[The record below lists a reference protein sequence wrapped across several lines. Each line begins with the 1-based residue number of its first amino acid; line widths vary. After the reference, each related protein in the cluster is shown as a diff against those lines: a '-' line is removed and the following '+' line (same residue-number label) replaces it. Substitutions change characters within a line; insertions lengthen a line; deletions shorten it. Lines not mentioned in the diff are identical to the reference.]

1 VVFCAMPVVLRDLAE
16 LPVGSHALGLYSER
30 TEAADQAVQ
39 FVAGAP
45 PEMAATF
52 WVPTP
57 EIAKK
62 YNDRLAAVAP
72 ERVGCV
78 AVLDHEQV
86 APVEGK
92 LRPIPTVTAFLSQ
105 HPDGVTAGGD
115 TLSRYWD
122 SKSMSEHLEY
132 EAWFDQQ
139 PRVHS
144 RFLCPYDLRTV
155 RPDHAS
161 DVLRDL
167 GRHHS
172 HVVLSSSSEPAVRL
186 LQLFIF
192 GSSAELPERMRGDH
206 RWAVEQAYVEPTEA
220 TAVLELTP
228 TGRELVQAWGD
239 RTVVD
244 W

>member
-1 VVFCAMPVVLRDLAE
+1 MPVVLRDLAE

-30 TEAADQAVQ
+30 SEAADQAVQ

-52 WVPTP
+52 WVPSP
-57 EIAKK
+57 ELAKK

-72 ERVGCV
+72 DRVGCV
-78 AVLDHEQV
+78 AALDHEQV
-86 APVEGK
+86 TPVEGK
-92 LRPIPTVTAFLSQ
+92 LRPTQEVTDFLSQ

-115 TLSRYWD
+115 TLSLYWD
-122 SKSMSEHLEY
+122 SASMSEHLEY

-139 PRVHS
+139 PRMHS
-144 RFLCPYDLRTV
+144 RFLCPYDLRSV
-155 RPDHAS
+155 PPEDAP

-192 GSSAELPERMRGDH
+192 GSSAELPDRLHGDH
-206 RWAVEQAYVEPTEA
+206 RWALEHGYVEETKAPTA
-220 TAVLELTP
+220 LELTP
-228 TGRELVQAWGD
+228 VGRELVREWGD